1 MASVAKE
8 KSPGAEN
15 ANNLANLL
23 SGLSTS
29 DDYNHSSHNN
39 GMEFSS
45 VNNKVNIYFC
55 LIHKEL
61 SSLTINICFSRMP

>member
-29 DDYNHSSHNN
+29 DDHNHSSHNN

-45 VNNKVNIYFC
+45 VNNKVNISLCFN
-55 LIHKEL
+55 IKEY
-61 SSLTINICFSRMP
+61 